1 MTRFF
6 KIIYSNKLFCLLM
19 MIAQLSVLLLLSAW
33 LGDYSKY
40 FYTFM
45 NFLSA
50 VLIIYEINREEEPGF
65 KLTWVMLIAIIPI
78 FGTLL
83 YIFLHYNRASK
94 KIAVHSDEIRGRTL
108 KYTKQETDVLQKF
121 SETYQEDIG
130 ISKYIYDYSGFPVY
144 KNSSAEYFSLGD
156 QMFIDLKDEL

>member
-1 MTRFF
+1 MMTRFF

-83 YIFLHYNRASK
+83 IYFCIITEPQ
-94 KIAVHSDEIRGRTL
+94 KIGSQ
-108 KYTKQETDVLQKF
+108 TK
-121 SETYQEDIG
+121 
-130 ISKYIYDYSGFPVY
+130 
-144 KNSSAEYFSLGD
+144 
-156 QMFIDLKDEL
+156 